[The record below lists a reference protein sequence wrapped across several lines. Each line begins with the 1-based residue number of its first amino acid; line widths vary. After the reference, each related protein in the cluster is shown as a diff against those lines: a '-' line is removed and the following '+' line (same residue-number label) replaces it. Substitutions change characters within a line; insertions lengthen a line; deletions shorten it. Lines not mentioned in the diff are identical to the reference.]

1 MSALHLKLKRWNE
14 RLFIAENHMA
24 CDDISQT
31 KLSYKFVSRRL
42 VGVGVLALAKLSLG
56 RYRTCWGGRTQ
67 REGRAMLT
75 RTCDKEIMPAVR
87 LAAEEKRPIASRPF
101 PIWLI
106 AVICP
111 SASVR
116 PSVRSTFSFQIL
128 ISLSFCSLS
137 YYRTPKLPRLPILS
151 S

>member
-1 MSALHLKLKRWNE
+1 
-14 RLFIAENHMA
+14 
-24 CDDISQT
+24 
-31 KLSYKFVSRRL
+31 
-42 VGVGVLALAKLSLG
+42 
-56 RYRTCWGGRTQ
+56 
-67 REGRAMLT
+67 MLT

-111 SASVR
+111 SVH
-116 PSVRSTFSFQIL
+116 PLYLFFSNINFPL
-128 ISLSFCSLS
+128 VLLSLLLS
-137 YYRTPKLPRLPILS
+137 YSLPRLPILS